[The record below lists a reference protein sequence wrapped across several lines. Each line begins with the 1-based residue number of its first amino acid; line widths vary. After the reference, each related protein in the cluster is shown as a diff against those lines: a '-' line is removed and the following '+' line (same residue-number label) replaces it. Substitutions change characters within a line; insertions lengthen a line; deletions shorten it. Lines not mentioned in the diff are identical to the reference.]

1 MEEQEAISRH
11 VQANIW
17 ADTGRESR
25 VVNVLQESHSPWSE
39 DSVMETQTAR
49 FQPRTIYLVTHVEEY
64 LNI

>member
-25 VVNVLQESHSPWSE
+25 VVNVLQECHLPRSE
-39 DSVMETQTAR
+39 NSVMERETAT
-49 FQPRTIYLVTHVEEY
+49 FQPRTMYLVTHVEEY